1 MKMSVATL
9 KQRLSSAQ
17 LDKLYFLF
25 GDEPVQLMKCL
36 DVIRNKANEESI
48 TERLVCHVSGPSDWE
63 SLGAEINSMSLFS
76 EKRLI
81 EVRMGSKKPDKLG
94 VSVLDQITQND
105 NSDDRFVIVLEN
117 NEASIK
123 KAKWFKSLQSGSIFF
138 ESKMLDSSALS
149 HWIVATGREL
159 GMEFSQMALQLFCER
174 VEGNLLVASQEL
186 EKLAL
191 ATSGHRIEEADIV
204 GSMNDSGSF
213 NIYDLTNTLL
223 RGDLYRT
230 LRVVRR
236 LREIGIEPVLIIWAI
251 VRELRALALIIAE
264 AENGGSVSKIID
276 SARIWGPRKDAFKI
290 FIQKATTA
298 QVLTLLLHAN
308 YIDTVIK
315 GARLGS
321 VWDEIEILSLNICDM
336 MSFSKLMVK
345 D

>member
-9 KQRLSSAQ
+9 KQRLSSTQ
-17 LDKLYFLF
+17 LEKLYFLC
-25 GDEPVQLMKCL
+25 GDEPIQLMKCL
-36 DVIRNKANEESI
+36 DVIRNKAKEEGV
-48 TERLVCHVSGPSDWE
+48 TERLVFHVSGLSDWE
-63 SLGAEINSMSLFS
+63 SLGAEINSMSLFA

-94 VSVLDQITQND
+94 ISVLNQITLSD
-105 NSDDRFVIVLEN
+105 NFDDRFVIVLEN
-117 NEASIK
+117 NESSIK
-123 KAKWFKSLQSGSIFF
+123 KTKWFKSLQSSGVFF

-149 HWIVATGREL
+149 HWIVATGKEL
-159 GMEFSQMALQLFCER
+159 GVEFSQLALQLFCER

-191 ATSGHRIEEADIV
+191 ATSGQRIEEDDIV
-204 GSMNDSGSF
+204 SSMNDSGSF
-213 NIYDLTNTLL
+213 DIYDLTNNLL

-236 LREIGIEPVLIIWAI
+236 LREIGVEPVLIIWAI
-251 VRELRALALIIAE
+251 VRELRLLATIIAE
-264 AENGGSVSKIID
+264 VENGSSVAKLID
-276 SARIWGPRKDAFKI
+276 SARIWGPRKGAFEI
-290 FIQKATTA
+290 FIQKATVA
-298 QVLTLLLHAN
+298 QVLKLLLHAN

-321 VWDEIEILSLNICDM
+321 VWDEIEILSLNICDI

>member
-1 MKMSVATL
+1 MKVSVTTL
-9 KQRLSSAQ
+9 KQRLSGTQ
-17 LDKLYFLF
+17 LDKLYFLY

-36 DVIRNKANEESI
+36 DVIRDKAKEDGI
-48 TERLVCHVSGPSDWE
+48 TERLVFDVSGMSDWGLLE
-63 SLGAEINSMSLFS
+63 AEINSMSLFS

-81 EVRMGSKKPDKLG
+81 EVRMGAKKPDKIG
-94 VSVLDQITQND
+94 VSVLDQITR
-105 NSDDRFVIVLEN
+105 SDDSDDLFVIVLES
-117 NEASIK
+117 NESSIK
-123 KAKWFKSLQSGSIFF
+123 KTKWFKSLQSGSIFF
-138 ESKMLDSSALS
+138 ESKMLDSSELS
-149 HWIVATGREL
+149 RWVVATGREF

-174 VEGNLLVASQEL
+174 IEGNLLVASQEL

-191 ATSGHRIEEADIV
+191 VASGQRIQESDIV
-204 GSMNDSGSF
+204 DSMNDSGSF
-213 NIYDLTNTLL
+213 DIYDLTNTLL

-251 VRELRALALIIAE
+251 VRELRLLATIIAE
-264 AENGGSVSKIID
+264 VENGESAARLID
-276 SARIWGPRKDAFKI
+276 SARVWGARKGAFEI
-290 FIQKATTA
+290 FIRKATIT
-298 QVLTLLLHAN
+298 QVLQLLLHAN